1 MAALPR
7 QKKLPGFK
15 IVYSLALS
23 ALFIVILLFYMEV
36 INEKPLLHQFLYL
49 FGLSSLGV
57 VIEWLSTNNKQS
69 QAIDIANGEF
79 KLLGITIKVSELE
92 EVLYCQT
99 KRFEHTLRF
108 KFRDATYRDIEISA
122 PDLIDD
128 LRFYHFMVGNGLPVK
143 MTDDTG
149 RFFERT

>member
-1 MAALPR
+1 M
-7 QKKLPGFK
+7 
-15 IVYSLALS
+15 
-23 ALFIVILLFYMEV
+23 
-36 INEKPLLHQFLYL
+36 
-49 FGLSSLGV
+49 
-57 VIEWLSTNNKQS
+57 
-69 QAIDIANGEF
+69 
-79 KLLGITIKVSELE
+79 SELE